1 MFVVSYLGDLENLEI
16 TLSLNSLISL
26 ISPKFLICKSL
37 NINKIPPPYKMGG
50 VFVYPYIE
58 LSFIIY
64 VTRLLLQI

>member
-1 MFVVSYLGDLENLEI
+1 MFVVSFLGNLENLEI

-26 ISPKFLICKSL
+26 KSLICKSL
-37 NINKIPPPYKMGG
+37 NISTPHIKWEG
-50 VFVYPYIE
+50 VFVYHYIE

>member
-1 MFVVSYLGDLENLEI
+1 MFVVSFLGNLENLEI

-26 ISPKFLICKSL
+26 KSLICKSL
-37 NINKIPPPYKMGG
+37 NITPPYKMEE